1 MADVGGPFPSGH
13 GPVERAGVLN
23 FAGRAGESG
32 RRKFATFDRIR
43 ELRVGFN
50 ALATKA
56 HSFAKSAKQ
65 IILFSPTIV
74 P

>member
-1 MADVGGPFPSGH
+1 MAGVGGPFQSGH
-13 GPVERAGVLN
+13 GPVERAGMLN
-23 FAGRAGESG
+23 FVGRAGEAG
-32 RRKFATFDRIR
+32 RRKFATCDRIR

-65 IILFSPTIV
+65 IVLSGPIIV

>member
-13 GPVERAGVLN
+13 GPVERAGMLN
-23 FAGRAGESG
+23 FVGHAGEFG
-32 RRKFATFDRIR
+32 RRKFALCDRFR

-65 IILFSPTIV
+65 IVLFGPIME